1 MEPPDAPEQL
11 APHLR
16 ATLALDWRLPSLRA
30 DLEAASS
37 RPFAETG
44 AQEDYLTHFDL
55 PAHAPVDDTRGPRF
69 RLALAL
75 VRALADSGAALTSA
89 RLEETQSLL
98 MGRPVHF
105 RQGEAFAHRG
115 THRYRYTPDLEA
127 TFARKV
133 EEDARDGCHPVAQ
146 ATRLYLDLCFF
157 HPFPD
162 GNARAARLWLEY
174 VLRRAGLPTPALHP
188 LVLHPKRPGDTE
200 SYVRFAR
207 RMARAIAGSAAPCQN
222 AS

>member
-1 MEPPDAPEQL
+1 MEPPDATEQL
-11 APHLR
+11 APHLQ

-37 RPFAETG
+37 RPFEETG
-44 AQEDYLTHFDL
+44 AQEDYLANFDL
-55 PAHAPVDDTRGPRF
+55 PAHEPVQDARGPRF
-69 RLALAL
+69 HSALAQ
-75 VRALADSGAALTSA
+75 VRALADSGAPLTYA

-98 MGRPVHF
+98 MGHPVHF

-115 THRYRYTPDLEA
+115 THRYRHTPELEA

-133 EEDARDGCHPVAQ
+133 EEDARDECHPVAQ

-162 GNARAARLWLEY
+162 GNARAARVWLEY
-174 VLRRAGLPTPALHP
+174 LLRRARLPTPALHP
-188 LVLHPKRPGDTE
+188 LVLHPKRPGDAE
-200 SYVRFAR
+200 NYLRFAR
-207 RMARAIAGSAAPCQN
+207 RMARAIAGPAAPCLN
-222 AS
+222 AC